1 MRDLST
7 PGPSTFRPP
16 SGFGRSRMIISTPSI
31 AGLAVEGENG
41 NAGAGVD
48 GLSLD
53 VLAGVGIATDPVF
66 RAEEGDQLHSR
77 SAVQHIDG
85 GVEVAVHAG
94 GIGHQPDALALQLLE
109 AVGLEDVD
117 AGEDGLGGAGGGDE
131 GKGGQ
136 DEDDRRG

>member
-7 PGPSTFRPP
+7 PGPVEALELLR
-16 SGFGRSRMIISTPSI
+16 GGE

-53 VLAGVGIATDPVF
+53 VLAGVGIATYPVL
-66 RAEEGDQLHSR
+66 RAEEGDQLHPR
-77 SAVQHIDG
+77 SAVQDVDG
-85 GVEVAVHAG
+85 GVEVAVHAR
-94 GIGHQPDALALQLLE
+94 GIGYQPYALALQLLK

-117 AGEDGLGGAGGGDE
+117 AGEDGLGGACDGDE

-136 DEDDRRG
+136 DEDDRGCGGKMVCSG

>member
-1 MRDLST
+1 MVL
-7 PGPSTFRPP
+7 
-16 SGFGRSRMIISTPSI
+16 M

-53 VLAGVGIATDPVF
+53 VLAGMGIAPYPVL
-66 RAEEGDQLHSR
+66 RAEEGDQLHPR
-77 SAVQHIDG
+77 SAVQDVDG
-85 GVEVAVHAG
+85 GVEVAVHAR

-117 AGEDGLGGAGGGDE
+117 AGENGLRGSGGGNE
-131 GKGGQ
+131 SQGSQ
-136 DEDDRRG
+136 DGCGEKMVCSG